1 MAAQC
6 LPGIRPNRKTH
17 RCPLGAGLG
26 LRLVVGVAD
35 DTLERL
41 AVLRG
46 RLLEGLLQLLAMLDL
61 GAGGAQEERKV
72 SAVGPL
78 TGRR

>member
-1 MAAQC
+1 MSDGCAMQARQC
-6 LPGIRPNRKTH
+6 SLFAKTH

-46 RLLEGLLQLLAMLDL
+46 RLLEGLLQLLTMLDL
-61 GAGGAQEERKV
+61 GPR
-72 SAVGPL
+72 
-78 TGRR
+78 